1 LADACPGGRPFFW
14 DQCHREE
21 GRDFQLD
28 KGELRCL
35 IGPNGA
41 GKTTFFKR
49 LTGRLRPSK
58 GEMRFKGAKLVTE
71 ESFRIA
77 RDSIGIKTQVPSLFE
92 QLTAPEHLWL
102 ALRSEK
108 SQRDRQQKIDQA
120 SCLIR
125 PSVTSIWAMI
135 MPSDHHLVL
144 KDVSGG
150 YGRIPILFDVDLT
163 VRRGEMLSLLGN
175 NGMGKSTLLRAIADH
190 LPDVAG
196 TFKFEGRFIT
206 RDRADQRANAG
217 IGYVPQGR
225 QICPD
230 LTALENLKMGAIRLP
245 PARAVAKIDEV
256 LSELPRLRPILD
268 RRGGVLSG
276 GEQQILAL
284 GRALCG
290 SPSLLLLDEPTEGIQ
305 PSIVGEIRDLL
316 GRLSERGDLTVVL
329 VEQNLRFLVRVARRI
344 HVIRKG
350 RLSGEIDVAGL
361 SAQGRLDRVAELA
374 AL

>member
-1 LADACPGGRPFFW
+1 
-14 DQCHREE
+14 
-21 GRDFQLD
+21 
-28 KGELRCL
+28 
-35 IGPNGA
+35 
-41 GKTTFFKR
+41 
-49 LTGRLRPSK
+49 
-58 GEMRFKGAKLVTE
+58 
-71 ESFRIA
+71 
-77 RDSIGIKTQVPSLFE
+77 
-92 QLTAPEHLWL
+92 
-102 ALRSEK
+102 
-108 SQRDRQQKIDQA
+108 
-120 SCLIR
+120 
-125 PSVTSIWAMI
+125 
-135 MPSDHHLVL
+135 
-144 KDVSGG
+144 
-150 YGRIPILFDVDLT
+150 
-163 VRRGEMLSLLGN
+163 
-175 NGMGKSTLLRAIADH
+175 
-190 LPDVAG
+190 
-196 TFKFEGRFIT
+196 
-206 RDRADQRANAG
+206 
-217 IGYVPQGR
+217 
-225 QICPD
+225 
-230 LTALENLKMGAIRLP
+230 MGAIRLP

-329 VEQNLRFLVRVARRI
+329 VEQNLRFLLRVARRI